1 MVYMGLGLAK
11 NCTLEKLSLSENN
24 FAEKEC
30 IHLLVKGLLD
40 NIDGSKVFEIEIQRS
55 RISSKTAEP
64 FADLFEKNFKIRS
77 LNLRNNVINDEGA
90 KLLLHAIVRNDY
102 ICKFSVDLNPIN
114 HKIINEIEKH
124 TKENQLKVSEQEV
137 PKMIKEVI
145 EIKKETA

>member
-30 IHLLVKGLLD
+30 INLLVKGLLD

-64 FADLFEKNFKIRS
+64 FADLFEKIRS